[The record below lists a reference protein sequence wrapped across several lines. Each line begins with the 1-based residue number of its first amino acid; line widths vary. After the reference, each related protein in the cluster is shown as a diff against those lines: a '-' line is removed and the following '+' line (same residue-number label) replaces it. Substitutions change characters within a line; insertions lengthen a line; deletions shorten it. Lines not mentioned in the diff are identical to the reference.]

1 VTSAGSYAPYVAPHL
16 APGERMLAACPSK
29 LPQGKTFSGSR
40 AGGAW
45 RAVEKTLDAAAATT
59 WLDGLLFGRAAS
71 GSWDSTAAALLLAPS
86 TSAPY
91 GPLLVVTD
99 RRLLRCGLRSEP
111 LGHWTYKGAGAKPVP
126 DDLVRVVFEVGRD
139 AVAGARVGSH
149 RLRPGRLWITFT
161 DGSWVAFAGGRS
173 RRDCH
178 VATAEALTRP

>member
-1 VTSAGSYAPYVAPHL
+1 VTSTEDYAPYVTRHL
-16 APGERMLAACPSK
+16 VPGERLLAACPTR
-29 LPQGKTFSGSR
+29 LPQGRTFSGSR
-40 AGGAW
+40 ASGAW
-45 RAVEKTLDAAAATT
+45 RAVENTLDAAAATT

-71 GSWDSTAAALLLAPS
+71 GSWDSTAAKMLLAPS

-91 GPLLVVTD
+91 GTLLVVTD

-111 LGHWTYKGAGAKPVP
+111 LGHWSYRGPGAKPVP

-139 AVAGARVGSH
+139 AVAGARVGSY

-173 RRDCH
+173 RRDGH
-178 VATAEALTRP
+178 VAAADALTR